1 MANGRKHAGC
11 LVFGT
16 QSEFKFTGNRPKP
29 IRVFDDSDLVSEVDG
44 PPQPSTRTE
53 GPGKE
58 EAALVPRSVPSHLL
72 MISIL
77 EQLCVAY
84 AKDEVKG
91 RELFKMISEHL
102 IKMDVVSP
110 MTVLDEMGSIRT
122 QYRYFMHNVLRAA
135 MLKLTSRPLRA
146 LPSAGRLSEDTV
158 RLDTQHYSLLSSDE
172 LTQMQ
177 TSRYKS
183 EFTEISRIGKGG
195 FGTVYKAAHKLDG
208 TDYAIKKI
216 RFKHSKPEIWLKVL
230 REVKALATLRH
241 SNIVGYNGA
250 WLEHQTR
257 DTDGY
262 TNVTEPVGG
271 YEESGINDGSESEDG
286 ILFMSHSKKSFV
298 PSSRVKV
305 GSPGKIT
312 ELSDSGDTDGSTTDD
327 SCEACDRLRG
337 NQSSRDRV
345 GHFNLFSLQR
355 QENFTRSSFKHTC
368 KRKISDKNNEGI
380 PDTLSFSQKLV
391 AIRSKFSLDVS
402 AVFEQTDVSMFWS
415 QGFVTRRSLSCDPAI
430 NGERVYRHP
439 QEESSQYSEDIINS
453 KMHVCLFIQMELCSV
468 TLDQWI
474 RRRNSTCSCL
484 KDFRNDYS
492 GLNLKIFKQI
502 LKGVDFIHSQGLI
515 HRDLKPKNI
524 FINEPENHVRIGD
537 FGLAKDDLLSPSA
550 DSFLLTP
557 TPDSTGDFMW
567 SDHTSGVGTRTY
579 ASPEQLKGHS
589 YNNKCDIYSL
599 GVLLYEICNKF
610 DTEMEKSQ
618 HLGELR
624 DGYLDEGFTESCPT
638 AASAVKK
645 MTSLFPHHRPT
656 AKELLQ
662 SELFLT
668 KDQVIAQMKKIVDEK
683 DAEIQ
688 RLNHLLEQKERHLSR
703 LQDEADKPLPNLS
716 FPPGLTFTPHK
727 PKF

>member
-1 MANGRKHAGC
+1 MANGRKHIRP
-11 LVFGT
+11 LIFGT
-16 QSEFKFTGNRPKP
+16 QSEFKFRGGKPKP
-29 IRVFDDSDLVSEVDG
+29 IRVFDDSDLEVDG
-44 PPQPSTRTE
+44 PPQESPRAE

-91 RELFKMISEHL
+91 RELFKMISDHL
-102 IKMDVVSP
+102 IEMNVVSP
-110 MTVLDEMGSIRT
+110 KTVLDEMGSIRT
-122 QYRYFMHNVLRAA
+122 QYRYFMHNVLKAA
-135 MLKLTSRPLRA
+135 MLKLTSQRTVKA
-146 LPSAGRLSEDTV
+146 LPSAGQVSGDIIRLE
-158 RLDTQHYSLLSSDE
+158 TQQYSLLSSDE

-183 EFTEISRIGKGG
+183 EFTETSRIGKGG
-195 FGTVYKAAHKLDG
+195 FGTVYKATHKLDR
-208 TDYAIKKI
+208 TSYAIKKI

-241 SNIVGYNGA
+241 SNIVGYNAA
-250 WLEHQTR
+250 WLEQQTR
-257 DTDGY
+257 DSDGY
-262 TNVTEPVGG
+262 TNVKDQQGG
-271 YEESGINDGSESEDG
+271 NEESGSDSEDG
-286 ILFMSHSKKSFV
+286 IVFMSHSKKSV
-298 PSSRVKV
+298 VTSSRIQF

-312 ELSDSGDTDGSTTDD
+312 ELSDSSGTDNSTTED
-327 SCEACDRLRG
+327 SCQSCDR
-337 NQSSRDRV
+337 QSSKEGA

-355 QENFTRSSFKHTC
+355 QEAFSGNSIKQVS
-368 KRKISDKNNEGI
+368 KRKIVESYIDGVPNNI
-380 PDTLSFSQKLV
+380 SFSQKEV
-391 AIRSKFSLDVS
+391 AIRNKFSLDTS
-402 AVFEQTDVSMFWS
+402 AKFDKTDVSMFWS
-415 QGFVTRRSLSCDPAI
+415 QGFVTRRSLSCDPVI
-430 NGERVYRHP
+430 NGERVTTHS
-439 QEESSQYSEDIINS
+439 QEDNCQYSEDIINS

-474 RRRNSTCSCL
+474 RKRNNMCSCL
-484 KDFRNDYS
+484 RDFRNEYS
-492 GLNLKIFKQI
+492 TLNLKIFKQI

-524 FINEPENHVRIGD
+524 FINEPENHVKIGD
-537 FGLAKDDLLSPSA
+537 FGLAKDDLLSSSD

-557 TPDSTGDFMW
+557 TPDSTDDISW
-567 SDHTSGVGTRTY
+567 TDHTSGVGTRTY
-579 ASPEQLKGHS
+579 ASPEQLKGHT
-589 YNNKCDIYSL
+589 YNNKCDMYSL

-610 DTEMEKSQ
+610 DTDMEKSR
-618 HLGELR
+618 HLVSLR
-624 DGYLDEGFTESCPT
+624 DGHLDEDFMDNCPSQ
-638 AASAVKK
+638 ASAVRKL
-645 MTSLFPHHRPT
+645 TSAIPHHRPT

-668 KDQVIAQMKKIVDEK
+668 KDQVIAQMKKIMDQK

-688 RLNHLLEQKERHLSR
+688 RLKHLLEQKDRQLSR

-716 FPPGLTFTPHK
+716 LPSGLTFTPHK